1 MQLCRNKKKKNVCII
16 VLFVQKY
23 EYSKLFKLPGP
34 DMKTLGPEGGNFLA
48 SNYNV
53 YNVKKLLKRMYMR
66 IAWIYYVLLVKKY
79 K

>member
-1 MQLCRNKKKKNVCII
+1 MQLCRNKKEKNVCII

-34 DMKTLGPEGGNFLA
+34 DMKNLSPEEGNFLA

-53 YNVKKLLKRMYMR
+53 NELLKRMCVR
-66 IAWIYYVLLVKKY
+66 IA
-79 K
+79 